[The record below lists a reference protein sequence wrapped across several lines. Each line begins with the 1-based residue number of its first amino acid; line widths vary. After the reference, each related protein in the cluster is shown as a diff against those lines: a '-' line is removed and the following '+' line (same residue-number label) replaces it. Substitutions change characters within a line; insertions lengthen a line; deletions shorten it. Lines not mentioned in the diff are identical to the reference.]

1 VNTNATMTRAA
12 PRTLRQVSLGVIIV
26 AHREDTSLLR
36 QTFESEGL
44 RVDEV
49 RGPYAPGQ
57 EKFSAAMRC
66 FVNHANAWRI
76 AAGRDKPSIV
86 VEADFVPVRGFAD
99 LPAPIPPNEDTRYLG
114 YLYTVGPQ
122 IWDLVR
128 PDLACGHGGGTV
140 ALLIH
145 PTVATM
151 LLQFLDE
158 QLAANPLGEY
168 SPFDTKIGYWLKD
181 RGVESYIPYRHY
193 GEHGG
198 IGNPEHAGAGLGRPH
213 QADLLQGPLAF
224 LPAYAEGSR
233 LKSWATRTR
242 ARVWGLLRLAAGRY
256 LTWSNFKRS
265 ERSAMFRYA
274 VGRFVLRRP
283 PGA

>member
-1 VNTNATMTRAA
+1 MNTNSMMSAA
-12 PRTLRQVSLGVIIV
+12 VAPTLREVSSGVIIV
-26 AHREDTSLLR
+26 AHKEDTSHLR
-36 QTFESEGL
+36 HAFECEGL

-57 EKFSAAMRC
+57 EKFSGAMRC

-76 AAGRDKPSIV
+76 AAGRDKPRIV

-99 LPAPIPPNEDTRYLG
+99 LPAPIPPHDDTNFFG

-128 PDLACGHGGGTV
+128 PGLACGHGGGLV
-140 ALLIH
+140 ATLIH

-151 LLQFLDE
+151 LLEFLEE
-158 QLAANPLGEY
+158 QLAANPRGEY

-198 IGNPEHAGAGLGRPH
+198 IGNPEHARAGLGRPH
-213 QADLLQGPLAF
+213 QADVLQGPLAF
-224 LPAYAEGSR
+224 LPAYAEGS
-233 LKSWATRTR
+233 LMKSWATRTR

-256 LTWSNFKRS
+256 LTWSNFRRS
-265 ERSAMFRYA
+265 ERRTMVRYA
-274 VGRFVLRRP
+274 IGRFLWRRP
-283 PGA
+283 PQA